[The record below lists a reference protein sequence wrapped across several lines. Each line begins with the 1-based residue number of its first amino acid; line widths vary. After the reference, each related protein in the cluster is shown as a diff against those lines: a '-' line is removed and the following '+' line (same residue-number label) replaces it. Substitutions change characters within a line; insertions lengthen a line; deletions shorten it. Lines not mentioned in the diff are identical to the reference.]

1 MTKSANPYARTGTPI
16 AIAHRGGGREFPE
29 NSLTAF
35 REVVNMGYTHIET
48 DMRATRDGSVM
59 IFHDANLNRVTNGV
73 GRISEL
79 PYSEVA
85 KAKIAG
91 KDQIM
96 TLQEL
101 LEEFPDTAFNLD
113 VKDDQTVEPFI
124 AAMKQTQAF
133 DRVCVGSFSG
143 KRLKAVRKELGPKL
157 ATGMAPSEVSLL
169 ASASRAGRF
178 GANFSDRISS
188 SVIAAQVPIKA
199 GRIPIVTQAFVHTAH
214 RIGLAVHVW
223 TIDETDQ
230 MERLLDLGVDGIM
243 TDRPT
248 RLLETMGG
256 DTTSKA

>member
-1 MTKSANPYARTGTPI
+1 
-16 AIAHRGGGREFPE
+16 
-29 NSLTAF
+29 
-35 REVVNMGYTHIET
+35 MGYTHIET

-59 IFHDANLNRVTNGV
+59 IFHDASLNRVTNGV

-85 KAKIAG
+85 KARVAG
-91 KDQIM
+91 KDQIL

-101 LEEFPDTAFNLD
+101 LEEFPDTAFNVD
-113 VKDDQTVEPFI
+113 VKDDHTVEPFV

-143 KRLKAVRKELGPKL
+143 KRLKAVRQALGDKL
-157 ATGMAPSEVSLL
+157 VTGMAPSEVSLL
-169 ASASRAGRF
+169 ASASRTGRF
-178 GANFSDRISS
+178 GSNFSNRISS
-188 SVIAAQVPIKA
+188 QVIAAQVPIKA
-199 GRIPIVTQAFVHTAH
+199 GRIPIVTRAFINTAH

-230 MERLLDLGVDGIM
+230 MERLLNLGVDGIM

-248 RLLETMGG
+248 RLLETIST
-256 DTTSKA
+256 DTTQTSS